1 MGRESNNYI
10 RNIINIILIL
20 LQLAIFGFVFIRILD
35 YAYQVIWV
43 IQVLAILLVLS
54 IVYKRNITSFKI
66 SWIIFILT
74 LPVLGIILYLLWG
87 NKHITRKNR
96 ETWEKNNENTINQ
109 LKQNRELYTSINNP
123 GFIKEINLINHLT
136 GLPVWTNTKSTYLKL
151 GEIMHEEHLK
161 LINSAKKYIFT
172 EYFIMA
178 RGKMYDEMMGALI
191 KKAHEGLE
199 VRMMVDEMGSFGVL
213 PKDFYK
219 VCSENGITVIPFN
232 PLSRSIYKFISF
244 RDHRKITI
252 ADGNRAIVGGINIGD
267 EYINAIVKHGHW
279 KDMAVKLEGD
289 AVNSLVALYLN
300 MWDNLSGQPSV
311 LERYRGESLNIE
323 TDDLVMPFGDGP
335 MNEKN
340 PAENMY
346 MSLFAN
352 AKEYIYISTPYLILN
367 SDMINCIQMA
377 ARAGVDVRIMTPGI
391 ADKAIVHKT
400 TRSFYGDLLAEG
412 VKIYE
417 YTPGFLHGKVL
428 VSDDEVCMI
437 GSINMDYRSLTW
449 NYESAA
455 WINSPSTV
463 SDVKQD
469 FFSIMD
475 ECKEIKLE
483 DWENSSFFTHLGQA
497 MLRIVAPLM

>member
-10 RNIINIILIL
+10 RTIINVVLIIL
-20 LQLAIFGFVFIRILD
+20 QLIIFGFIFIRIVD
-35 YAYQVIWV
+35 YAYQVYWV
-43 IQVLAILLVLS
+43 IQVIAVLVVLS
-54 IVYKRNITSFKI
+54 IVYKRKITSFKI

-74 LPVLGIILYLLWG
+74 LPVLGILLYLIWG
-87 NKHITRKNR
+87 NKHLTKKNI
-96 ETWEKNNENTINQ
+96 EEWQKSNENTINQ
-109 LKQNRELYTSINNP
+109 LSQSRELYDSIENP

-136 GLPVWTNTKSTYLKL
+136 GLPVWKNTRSTYLKL
-151 GEIMHEEHLK
+151 GEIMHAEHLE
-161 LINSAKKYIFT
+161 LINSAQKYVFI

-178 RGKMYDEMMGALI
+178 KGKMYDEMMAALI
-191 KKAHEGLE
+191 KKARAGVE
-199 VRMMVDEMGSFGVL
+199 VRILVDEMGSLGVL
-213 PKDFYK
+213 PRDFYK
-219 VCSENGITVIPFN
+219 VCAENGIKSIPFN
-232 PLSRSIYKFISF
+232 PLSRSLYKFISF

-252 ADGNRAIVGGINIGD
+252 VDGNRAIVGGINIGD

-289 AVNSLVALYLN
+289 AVNSLVAMYLN
-300 MWDNLSGQPSV
+300 MWDNLSGQSSH
-311 LERYRGESLNIE
+311 LHDYSGESLNIE
-323 TDDLVMPFGDGP
+323 TNDLVMPFGDGP
-335 MNEKN
+335 MNQQN

-352 AKEYIYISTPYLILN
+352 AKDYIYISTPYLILN

-391 ADKAIVHKT
+391 ADEAIVHRT

-455 WINSPSTV
+455 WISSPETV
-463 SDVKQD
+463 RDVKED

-475 ECKEIKLE
+475 QCQEIEFSEWQNK
-483 DWENSSFFTHLGQA
+483 SFFTHLGQA